1 MNKDDSETVE
11 PVPYDDAPAVDWF
24 LQHLVQAVNGLP
36 ESTIPVILNVHG
48 LVIAGELIS
57 GHRYFVEQGKRFKA
71 KDGKP
76 YQETL
81 SRFER
86 IADDTYPSAV
96 GGGDDDRPPGFV
108 HLRNAHIYASG
119 QSPMPK
125 KDGAWWRGRLCAI
138 DGFIMGSF
146 APAPD

>member
-1 MNKDDSETVE
+1 MSKDDSDTVE
-11 PVPYDDAPAVDWF
+11 PVPYDDAPAVDRF
-24 LQHLVQAVNGLP
+24 LQHLVQTVNGLP
-36 ESTIPVILNVHG
+36 ESAIPVILNVHG

-57 GHRYFVEQGKRFKA
+57 GHRYFVEFGKRLKT
-71 KDGKP
+71 KDGQQ
-76 YQETL
+76 YHEAL

-86 IADDTYPSAV
+86 IANDTYPSAV
-96 GGGDDDRPPGFV
+96 GGDDDRPPGFV

-119 QSPMPK
+119 QTPMPR

-138 DGFIMGSF
+138 DGFIIGSF